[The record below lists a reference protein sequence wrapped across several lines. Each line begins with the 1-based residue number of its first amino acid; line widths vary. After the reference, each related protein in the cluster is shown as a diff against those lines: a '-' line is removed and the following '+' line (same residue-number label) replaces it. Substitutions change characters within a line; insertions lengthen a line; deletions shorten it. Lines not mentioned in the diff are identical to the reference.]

1 MRLYDLNH
9 PNPLNEVNM
18 SPSKLTKLSSS
29 INALAGMEFELIIP
43 FTPMNLSEVPK
54 SIDHICRVFTPYAN
68 VVNVARLRSIL
79 EDSYTNY
86 LDDLLTNKWYDSDM
100 QVLTNYFSSVER
112 LTGDELENAVNDAI
126 DNRSDI
132 YDEIRSA
139 WMQRVATKNK
149 LEQSWLDYHG
159 YTDMRSVLVSNGFRP
174 ITGVGSQDFD
184 DKIQYSFSAAVGK
197 PVRIS
202 QSYHG
207 AKRTVVSYIMEP
219 DSSIV
224 GNDGEPGLEFISPPQ
239 AVDEMISDL
248 YKVAKWMK
256 TVNAYTNDTT
266 GLHINVSVPNYSI
279 ENLDYIKLVLLVGD
293 HYVLNAFDRMA
304 NKYAASALDVI
315 KSNIET
321 SPASAGMLLHK
332 MKSELNAAASKLV
345 HAGITNK
352 YTSVNVKTKWVEFRS
367 PGGNWVAEVENGKI
381 ENTLRRFVVAL
392 DAAVDP
398 EKYKNE
404 YAKKLYK
411 LLASSENTDTDV
423 IQVLANYVAT
433 GNLNTSTLRSAL
445 QQSAAARTS
454 RPAI

>member
-9 PNPLNEVNM
+9 PTQLNEVNM
-18 SPSKLTKLSSS
+18 SPSGLTKLSSS

-43 FTPMNLSEVPK
+43 FTPMNLSEAPT
-54 SIDHICRVFTPYAN
+54 SIDHICRAFTPYAN
-68 VVNVARLRSIL
+68 VVNVERLRSIL
-79 EDSYTNY
+79 EDSYDNY
-86 LDDLLTNKWYDSDM
+86 LDDLLTDKWYDSDM

-132 YDEIRSA
+132 YNEIRNA
-139 WMQRVATKNK
+139 WMQRVSAKNK

-159 YTDMRSVLVSNGFRP
+159 YTNMRSVLVSNGFRP
-174 ITGVGSQDFD
+174 ITGIGSQDFD
-184 DKIQYSFSAAVGK
+184 EKIQYSFSAAVGK

-381 ENTLRRFVVAL
+381 ETTLRRFVVAL

-411 LLASSENTDTDV
+411 LLSTSENTDTDV
-423 IQVLANYVAT
+423 IQVLANYVVT

-445 QQSAAARTS
+445 QQSAATRAS